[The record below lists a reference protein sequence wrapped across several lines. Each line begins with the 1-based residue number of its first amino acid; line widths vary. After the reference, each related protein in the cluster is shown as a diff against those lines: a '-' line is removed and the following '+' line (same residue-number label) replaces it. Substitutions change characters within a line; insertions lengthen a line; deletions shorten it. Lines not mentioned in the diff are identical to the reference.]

1 MRLHHASAPSEGRKH
16 EHLGFS
22 IAHPFTRSMQIA
34 KAYTLCMETTKEVI
48 SVQTHTTDIDILLS
62 DGIKATPPSFVRSIL
77 KAASDPNVTSFA
89 GGLPNPISFP
99 QEDLMASM
107 ERVVSEQGASAF
119 QYSVT
124 AGIPE
129 LRRWIADRYNHR
141 FGTDYT
147 EDDVLITTGSQQIL
161 DLLGKTL
168 LDKGDGV
175 IVEKPTYLAAIQA
188 FAMQQPIFHQVELTD
203 EGLNIDELNEA
214 LDKGAKMIYMI
225 PNFQN
230 PTGLTYSARGR
241 ELVREALKDRNIVVV
256 EDDPYGELRF
266 EGDSLPYIGGTAL
279 PHGVIMG
286 SFSKTVTPG
295 MRVGYLLTKD
305 HELLRNLSIAKEA
318 ADLHT
323 NVFAQYVIVDY
334 LEHHDLDEHLVKIRD
349 LYRTQAKAM
358 TDAMEEFFPES
369 VQFTKPEGGMFL
381 WATLPEGIR
390 SMDLFPKALEQNVAF
405 VPGDP
410 FYPEPGAYS
419 TMRLNFTNADE
430 ETIRD
435 GIKRLAD
442 VLASELKG

>member
-1 MRLHHASAPSEGRKH
+1 M
-16 EHLGFS
+16 
-22 IAHPFTRSMQIA
+22 
-34 KAYTLCMETTKEVI
+34 
-48 SVQTHTTDIDILLS
+48 QTHTTDIDILLS

-99 QEDLMASM
+99 QEDLMESM
-107 ERVVSEQGASAF
+107 QRVVEKQGANAF

-147 EDDVLITTGSQQIL
+147 EEDVLITTGSQQIL

-188 FAMQQPIFHQVELTD
+188 FAMQQPVFHQVKLTD

-230 PTGLTYSARGR
+230 PTGLTYSAKGR

-349 LYRTQAKAM
+349 LYRAQAKAM
-358 TDAMEEFFPES
+358 TDAMEEFFPED
-369 VQFTKPEGGMFL
+369 VKFTKPEGGMFL
-381 WATLPEGIR
+381 WVTLPDGIR
-390 SMDLFPKALEQNVAF
+390 TMDLFPKVLEQNVAF

-410 FYPEPGAYS
+410 FYPEPGTYS

-430 ETIRD
+430 QTIRD
-435 GIKRLAD
+435 GIQKLGEVIAQA
-442 VLASELKG
+442 L